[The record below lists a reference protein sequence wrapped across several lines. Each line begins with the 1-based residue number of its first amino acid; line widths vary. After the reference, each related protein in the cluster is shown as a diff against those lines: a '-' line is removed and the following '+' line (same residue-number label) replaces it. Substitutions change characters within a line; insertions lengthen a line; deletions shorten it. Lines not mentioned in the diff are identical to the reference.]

1 MDHVGT
7 SRPCSCLYP
16 SGTRHK
22 HSCASSHD
30 GRDGNCSVCACE
42 GDVWKVSQ
50 AQDLLTVE
58 AGTSSSPLTQAWGFP
73 FRSPGKPFFDRHPHC
88 RLQGV
93 RISAGLSLKH
103 SLGTIKYTNMER
115 KVQWCAALL

>member
-30 GRDGNCSVCACE
+30 GRDGNCSVRACE

-58 AGTSSSPLTQAWGFP
+58 AGTSSSP
-73 FRSPGKPFFDRHPHC
+73 
-88 RLQGV
+88 
-93 RISAGLSLKH
+93 SLKH
-103 SLGTIKYTNMER
+103 GASPSEVLVSPFLIGIPTAGYRE
-115 KVQWCAALL
+115 